1 VSALLS
7 LFLVVSRPDVLVVG
21 VLADPVTLEPHKAT
35 DFVSA
40 AVVSSVCETLV
51 RFRPN
56 LPHPEGA
63 LATTWATADGRT
75 WTFTLREGVRF
86 QDGVPLDADAVVAN
100 LRDLQQVRGFPGR
113 AERVGRLVVSITLD
127 QPNGALLATLSQP
140 FFALQS
146 PNQLGHPELP
156 LVGTGPFRLA
166 SMRPGAIELVRNPD
180 YWGGAPRLKSLVFKR
195 LASEES
201 LLADLLAGEV
211 DVTSALDPG
220 GIARARERP
229 ELAFEIQNG
238 LNLAILSLNNERPPF
253 SDRRVR
259 QALARAVDAEGLV
272 ERILGGRGEP
282 VHTPLPPSLWAFS
295 SRGKSPRLDRA
306 AARKLLARAGFP
318 EGFET
323 TLLSVDS
330 PRPYMPAPRSLADRI
345 RADLA
350 EVAVRVRIQDVS
362 TWAEYAAR
370 GSRGDYEMAVFGW
383 QADTTD
389 PNDFLSVLL
398 ASESIGSTNRSRYRN
413 GAMDALLK
421 RGRRETDPDAR
432 RAVYKEVQDLFQ
444 QDMPFIPLFTV
455 SVFTA
460 YSRSVHDLVLGPTGL
475 LRYDKVWKS
484 P

>member
-1 VSALLS
+1 
-7 LFLVVSRPDVLVVG
+7 
-21 VLADPVTLEPHKAT
+21 
-35 DFVSA
+35 
-40 AVVSSVCETLV
+40 
-51 RFRPN
+51 
-56 LPHPEGA
+56 
-63 LATTWATADGRT
+63 
-75 WTFTLREGVRF
+75 
-86 QDGVPLDADAVVAN
+86 
-100 LRDLQQVRGFPGR
+100 
-113 AERVGRLVVSITLD
+113 
-127 QPNGALLATLSQP
+127 
-140 FFALQS
+140 
-146 PNQLGHPELP
+146 
-156 LVGTGPFRLA
+156 
-166 SMRPGAIELVRNPD
+166 
-180 YWGGAPRLKSLVFKR
+180 
-195 LASEES
+195 
-201 LLADLLAGEV
+201 
-211 DVTSALDPG
+211 
-220 GIARARERP
+220 
-229 ELAFEIQNG
+229 
-238 LNLAILSLNNERPPF
+238 
-253 SDRRVR
+253 
-259 QALARAVDAEGLV
+259 
-272 ERILGGRGEP
+272 
-282 VHTPLPPSLWAFS
+282 
-295 SRGKSPRLDRA
+295 
-306 AARKLLARAGFP
+306 P